1 MNFRY
6 LGRYYWI
13 ITWTMSLIVFWLF
26 PNLFVA
32 KHWNNAESSR
42 LVFLIIILDVNPL
55 WVVSSCTWRWNKL
68 VVLRI
73 VLLLIY
79 FKIKKCL
86 LCCLYILYTF
96 ILDGVLPI
104 NLWLRN
110 HRILIGLSPSALH
123 GIEALLPI
131 RTVWFVTCS
140 RKEAGTV
147 EKKNIL
153 QHDLL
158 KNLLIKFTVLPSYIC
173 LDFLTLTIDS
183 YFC

>member
-1 MNFRY
+1 
-6 LGRYYWI
+6 
-13 ITWTMSLIVFWLF
+13 MSLIVFWLF

-73 VLLLIY
+73 VLLSIY
-79 FKIKKCL
+79 LKAYDVGMSS
-86 LCCLYILYTF
+86 YILYTF

-123 GIEALLPI
+123 SIEALLPI

-153 QHDLL
+153 QHNIL
-158 KNLLIKFTVLPSYIC
+158 KILLIFQIPSYI
-173 LDFLTLTIDS
+173 
-183 YFC
+183 

>member
-1 MNFRY
+1 
-6 LGRYYWI
+6 
-13 ITWTMSLIVFWLF
+13 MSLIVFWLF

-42 LVFLIIILDVNPL
+42 LVFLIIILDVKPL
-55 WVVSSCTWRWNKL
+55 WVVSSCTWKWNEL

-73 VLLLIY
+73 LQLS
-79 FKIKKCL
+79 IKDMMLRCHI
-86 LCCLYILYTF
+86 YILYTF

-123 GIEALLPI
+123 SIEALLPI

-140 RKEAGTV
+140 RKEAGTS

-153 QHDLL
+153 RHDIFKVLL
-158 KNLLIKFTVLPSYIC
+158 LFNITQLHMT
-173 LDFLTLTIDS
+173 
-183 YFC
+183 